1 MLYQTDL
8 RKSLEN
14 FSLGVYSLI
23 MRRFIK
29 ILTLS
34 LLFSQILTPANASFN
49 SPINLENPR
58 VVPVF
63 GQLQLQGVTIDAV
76 WSGYLYSPRIVFS
89 AAHSNYKFDNNGNR
103 ILSEMALDTVGK
115 PNSNAF
121 DKTGRVKVIK
131 TFIGDYK
138 LTSSGS
144 VNDFIVYVL
153 ERDLVP
159 ISKGNL
165 LTAEIEKE
173 LVAVQSEVKI
183 HGYGE
188 YQDRCPGQPGPC
200 NSFRDPKM
208 RTSEFPRSPT
218 GIMKL
223 VAPSYFPWL
232 SSDQKTDFAN
242 ETLVSDNLACSGDS
256 GGPVTAVYK
265 GTSYYLGIAL
275 SGANVRACGA
285 GRVNDPT
292 KPYGYFSPVY
302 KHLDLI
308 KAAEDFIKVNSATTS
323 KTTITCS
330 KGKSVKKISGANPKC
345 PKGFKRT

>member
-1 MLYQTDL
+1 
-8 RKSLEN
+8 
-14 FSLGVYSLI
+14 

-34 LLFSQILTPANASFN
+34 LLFSQILTPANASI

-63 GQLQLQGVTIDAV
+63 GRIQIQGVTVDAV
-76 WSGYLYSPRIVFS
+76 WSGYLYSPRIIFT
-89 AAHSNYKFDNNGNR
+89 AAHSNYTFDNNGNR
-103 ILSEMALDTVGK
+103 ILSGMAVDTVGK

-131 TFIGDYK
+131 TFVGDYK
-138 LTSSGS
+138 QSLAGD

-188 YQDRCPGQPGPC
+188 YQDRCPGQPSPC
-200 NSFRDPKM
+200 KPLTDPKM
-208 RTSEFPRSPT
+208 RVSEFPRSPT

-223 VAPSYFPWL
+223 VAPSYFPWMSPHTITSL
-232 SSDQKTDFAN
+232 AN
-242 ETLVSDNLACSGDS
+242 ETLVSENFGCSGDS
-256 GGPVTAVYK
+256 GGPVTIVYK
-265 GTSYYLGIAL
+265 GTPYYLGSAL
-275 SGANVRACGA
+275 NGSNSRACGA
-285 GRVNDPT
+285 GRVDDPT
-292 KPYGYFSPVY
+292 KAYAYFSPVY

-308 KAAEDFIKVNSATTS
+308 KAAEDFIEANPATTS

-345 PKGFKRT
+345 PKGFKKT

>member
-1 MLYQTDL
+1 
-8 RKSLEN
+8 
-14 FSLGVYSLI
+14 

-34 LLFSQILTPANASFN
+34 LLFSQILTPANASI

-63 GQLQLQGVTIDAV
+63 GRIQIQGVTVDAV
-76 WSGYLYSPRIVFS
+76 WSGYLYSPRIIFT
-89 AAHSNYKFDNNGNR
+89 AAHSNYTFDNNGNR
-103 ILSEMALDTVGK
+103 ILSGMAVDTVGK

-131 TFIGDYK
+131 TFVGDYK
-138 LTSSGS
+138 QSLAGD

-188 YQDRCPGQPGPC
+188 YQDRCPGQPSPC
-200 NSFRDPKM
+200 KPLTDPKM
-208 RTSEFPRSPT
+208 RVSEFPRSPT

-223 VAPSYFPWL
+223 VAPSYFPWMSPHTITSL
-232 SSDQKTDFAN
+232 AN
-242 ETLVSDNLACSGDS
+242 ETLVSENFGCSGDS
-256 GGPVTAVYK
+256 GGPVTIVYK
-265 GTSYYLGIAL
+265 GTPYYLGSAL
-275 SGANVRACGA
+275 NSSNTRSCGA
-285 GRVNDPT
+285 GRVDDPT
-292 KPYGYFSPVY
+292 KAYAYFSPVY

-308 KAAEDFIKVNSATTS
+308 KAAEDFIEANPATTS

-330 KGKSVKKISGANPKC
+330 KSKSVKKISGANPKC
-345 PKGFKRT
+345 PKGFKKT

>member
-1 MLYQTDL
+1 
-8 RKSLEN
+8 
-14 FSLGVYSLI
+14 
-23 MRRFIK
+23 MRRSI
-29 ILTLS
+29 TLVALS
-34 LLFSQILTPANASFN
+34 IMFSQILTSADASLN

-63 GQLQLQGVTIDAV
+63 GRIQVQGVTVDAV
-76 WSGYLYSPRIVFS
+76 WSGYLYSPRIIFS
-89 AAHSNYKFDNNGNR
+89 AAHSNYKFDNNRNR
-103 ILSEMALDTVGK
+103 ILSEPALITVGK
-115 PNSNAF
+115 PNSSAS
-121 DKTGRVKVIK
+121 DRTGRVKVIK

-138 LTSSGS
+138 LTSGGS

-173 LVAVQSEVKI
+173 LVAVQIEVRI

-200 NSFRDPKM
+200 KKTDFRDPKM

-223 VAPSYFPWL
+223 VAPSYFPWM
-232 SSDQKTDFAN
+232 SSDQKTNLAN
-242 ETLVSDNLACSGDS
+242 ETLVSKNLACSGDS

-265 GTSYYLGIAL
+265 GTPYYLGSAL
-275 SGANVRACGA
+275 SGGNVRACGA
-285 GRVNDPT
+285 GVVDDPT
-292 KPYGYFSPVY
+292 KAFGHFSPVY

-308 KAAEDFIKVNSATTS
+308 KAAEDFIKANPATTS
-323 KTTITCS
+323 KSTITCI
-330 KGKSVKKISGANPKC
+330 KGKLEKKVTGSNPKC
-345 PKGFKRT
+345 PKGFKKK